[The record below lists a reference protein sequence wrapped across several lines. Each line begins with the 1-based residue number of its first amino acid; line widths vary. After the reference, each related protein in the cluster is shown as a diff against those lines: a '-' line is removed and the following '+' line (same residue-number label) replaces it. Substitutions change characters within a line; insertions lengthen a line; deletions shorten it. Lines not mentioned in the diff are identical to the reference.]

1 MDSSGNKVFLKIL
14 ITANLSGFKAF
25 GGHPSKLKHTVIR
38 ELYQD
43 GIHLALQGAFQIKA
57 NTQGKL

>member
-1 MDSSGNKVFLKIL
+1 MRNPCDDRWMSPCIVQGNKVFKRIL

-38 ELYQD
+38 EPY
-43 GIHLALQGAFQIKA
+43 
-57 NTQGKL
+57 